1 MSLPLNLQ
9 RDGQLTWPLYTFL
22 GIVILLVILAGFK
35 LVGAFMQ
42 IRLRRRMVQE
52 TIRNGT
58 YVPPTPPNLT
68 IKPELWE
75 AYLGGSS
82 GCQLGSGKKGLDTN
96 WKSEYSRDYW
106 ESIKPIYAGLTK
118 PGSPPNFPTSLSQP
132 PSIPVSTLINLSVPP
147 RGDDEENQRTAEVS
161 TTPPSLLTRAR
172 IFLHLNSSVPASSST
187 LNNNGTSSH
196 SISVM
201 SVSNSPPPQPMIRVV
216 VLIAMPSLTS
226 SHVSTTLP
234 LSARTSSSLSS
245 NSQPTTTSH
254 SPELSPSPTT
264 TLRFTDDEDQPVPYL
279 EMGVADVGV
288 VRSRTANL
296 KESLTWDSAHTT
308 FIGRGEERTWT
319 NPSRGNNLSYSE
331 P

>member
-9 RDGQLTWPLYTFL
+9 RDGQLPWPLYTFL
-22 GIVILLVILAGFK
+22 GIVILLVILAGVK
-35 LVGAFMQ
+35 LLGAFMQ

-52 TIRNGT
+52 AIRNGT

-82 GCQLGSGKKGLDTN
+82 GCQLGSGKKELDTN

-132 PSIPVSTLINLSVPP
+132 PSIPVTTLINLSAPP
-147 RGDDEENQRTAEVS
+147 RGDDEENQRTAEVPTIPS
-161 TTPPSLLTRAR
+161 SLLTRAR

-216 VLIAMPSLTS
+216 VLIAMPSPTS

-234 LSARTSSSLSS
+234 LSARASSSLSS
-245 NSQPTTTSH
+245 NSQATTSQ
-254 SPELSPSPTT
+254 SPELSSSPTS
-264 TLRFTDDEDQPVPYL
+264 TLRFTDDEEQPVPYL
-279 EMGVADVGV
+279 EMGVADVVV

-296 KESLTWDSAHTT
+296 KKSLTWDSAHTT
-308 FIGRGEERTWT
+308 SISRGEERTWT

>member
-52 TIRNGT
+52 AIRNGT

-82 GCQLGSGKKGLDTN
+82 GCQLGSGKKELDTN

-132 PSIPVSTLINLSVPP
+132 PSIPVTTLINLSVPP
-147 RGDDEENQRTAEVS
+147 SGDDEENQRTAEVS

-196 SISVM
+196 STSVM

-216 VLIAMPSLTS
+216 VLIAMPSPTS
-226 SHVSTTLP
+226 SHVSTSIP

-296 KESLTWDSAHTT
+296 KESLTWDTT
-308 FIGRGEERTWT
+308 SISRGEERTWT
-319 NPSRGNNLSYSE
+319 NPSRGSSLSYSE